1 MSLDLVVIGGG
12 PVGLATALYAVRAG
26 LTVVVLEPRAGVVDK
41 ACGEGLMPGAL
52 AGLKDLGVDPA
63 GHVIAGIRYVAGA
76 RSVTADFA
84 ASPGR
89 GVRRTVLHAA
99 LREAVDR
106 AGVRVVETAMVGLDQ
121 DVAGVTVQLSRGA
134 GAVRAHYAVGADGLH
149 SPTRRLLGLAAQPS
163 HGRGHGRR
171 RHGLR
176 QHYGVPPWSDHVEV
190 HWGQRAEAYV
200 TPVSEDTVG
209 VAVLT
214 GDRGPMATHL
224 AEFAE
229 LSARLA
235 GAAVVSAAKGS
246 GPLRQRVT
254 SRAAGRVLLVG
265 DAGGY
270 VDALTGEGLALGLTQ
285 AQAAVD
291 AVAAG
296 RPGRYPAAASRAGL
310 ASTVLTHA
318 LLAAT
323 ASPPARRAV
332 LGAAHRSPWL
342 FGRAVRTL
350 GRTGPRTAR
359 SADVRAVPG

>member
-1 MSLDLVVIGGG
+1 MNVDLVVIGGG
-12 PVGLATALYAVRAG
+12 PVGLATALYAVRTG
-26 LTVVVLEPRAGVVDK
+26 LTVIVLEPRPGVVDK

-52 AGLKDLGVDPA
+52 AGLQDLGVDPA
-63 GHVIAGIRYVAGA
+63 GHVITGIRYLAGT

-84 ASPGR
+84 VAPGR

-106 AGVRVVETAMVGLDQ
+106 AGVEVIESAMVGLDQ
-121 DVAGVTVQLSRGA
+121 DPAGVTVRLSRGV
-134 GAVRAHYAVGADGLH
+134 GTVRARYAVGADGLH
-149 SPTRRLLGLAAQPS
+149 SPTRRMLGLTARPS
-163 HGRGHGRR
+163 GRR

-176 QHYGVPPWSDHVEV
+176 QHFGVSPWSDHVEV
-190 HWGQRAEAYV
+190 HWGARAEAYV
-200 TPVSEDTVG
+200 TPVSHDMVG

-235 GAAVVSAAKGS
+235 GAQAVSAVRGS

-270 VDALTGEGLALGLTQ
+270 VDALTGEGLALGLSQ

-291 AVAAG
+291 TVCAD
-296 RPGRYPAAASRAGL
+296 RPGRYPRAAARAGL
-310 ASTVLTHA
+310 ASTTLTHG
-318 LLAAT
+318 LLVAT
-323 ASPPARRAV
+323 GTPAGRRVV

-342 FGRAVRTL
+342 FVRAVRTL
-350 GRTGPRTAR
+350 ARTGPRT
-359 SADVRAVPG
+359 PGPASVGAEPG